1 MKYIPRNIDKYL
13 LEWKDDPFRKTLLLR
28 GARQVGKS
36 TAVREL
42 AKNFKYFI
50 EVNLEKRPDIQ
61 NLFENLHD
69 VKEIANRISAI
80 YDVAV
85 EAGSTLLFIDEIQFS
100 KGAIKMLRY
109 FKEDFPELHVVAAG
123 SLLEFVLADLPS
135 FGVGRITSFFMY
147 PFSFE
152 EFLIANGKK
161 AWVKEIG
168 KATCT
173 HPVFEELHNE
183 IIELWRTFI
192 LVGGM
197 PEAVAA
203 WVATKNYLKCF
214 EVLQDIRQSYFDD
227 FEKYSSK
234 ISPEIL
240 RNTLRSV
247 VEQNGKKFVYSRI
260 GEGYRGDVVK
270 EALDALCRAGLIKEI
285 SMTSANGLP
294 LGAEVKSKYTKY
306 LVMDTG
312 LMLRIQ
318 GMDTDNDSEAA
329 DFIFNSTTIDLV
341 NKGSIAEMF
350 AGLEF
355 VKHSNPRIPIDL
367 FYWENTAK
375 GASAEVDFITT
386 YKNSVMPI
394 EIKSGTSG
402 KMKSL
407 RLFITSRN
415 LPGGIRSS
423 LENFTTLDISDG
435 GINRTIH
442 IIPLYA
448 LYNFRNILD
457 AYPPSGSAALPIH
470 PPCSG
475 AAVSE

>member
-36 TAVREL
+36 TAVRQF
-42 AKNFKYFI
+42 AKKFKYFI
-50 EVNLEKRPDIQ
+50 EINLEKRSDIL

-69 VKEIANRISAI
+69 VKEISNRISAI
-80 YDVAV
+80 FDIPLDP
-85 EAGSTLLFIDEIQFS
+85 GKTLLFIDEIQFS
-100 KGAIKMLRY
+100 KGAIKMLRF

-152 EFLIANGKK
+152 EFLIANGKNAWSREINK
-161 AWVKEIG
+161 AS
-168 KATCT
+168 CT
-173 HPVFEELHNE
+173 HPIFEELHNE

-203 WVATKNYLKCF
+203 WVSTKNYLKCF
-214 EVLQDIRQSYFDD
+214 EVLQDIQQSYFDD

-234 ISPEIL
+234 LNPEIL

-247 VEQNGKKFVYSRI
+247 VDQNGKKFMYSKI
-260 GEGYRGDVVK
+260 GEGYRADVVK
-270 EALDALCRAGLIKEI
+270 DALDVLCRAGLIKGI
-285 SMTSANGLP
+285 SMTAANGLP
-294 LGAEVKSKYTKY
+294 LGAGVKPGYRKYI
-306 LVMDTG
+306 MIDTG
-312 LMLRIQ
+312 MMLRIQ
-318 GMDTDNDSEAA
+318 GMNADNENEAA
-329 DFIFNSTTIDLV
+329 DFIFNSSPIELV

-355 VKHSNPRIPIDL
+355 VKHSNPRIPVDL

-375 GASAEVDFITT
+375 GTSAEVDFIST
-386 YKNSVMPI
+386 YKNSVLPI

-407 RLFITSRN
+407 RMFMASRN
-415 LPGGIRSS
+415 LKRGIRSS
-423 LENFTTLDISDG
+423 LENFCLLDITAESAY
-435 GINRTIH
+435 RTIH

-448 LYNFRNILD
+448 IYNFRNILCPETD
-457 AYPPSGSAALPIH
+457 
-470 PPCSG
+470 
-475 AAVSE
+475 

>member
-13 LEWKDDPFRKTLLLR
+13 LEWKDNPFRKTLLLR

-36 TAVREL
+36 TAVRHL

-50 EVNLEKRPDIQ
+50 EVNLEKRPDIM

-80 YDVAV
+80 FDTPV
-85 EAGSTLLFIDEIQFS
+85 EPGKTLLFIDEIQFS

-161 AWVKEIG
+161 SWTKEIN
-168 KATCT
+168 KATCE

-183 IIELWRTFI
+183 IVELWRTFI

-247 VEQNGKKFVYSRI
+247 VDQNGKKFIYNKI
-260 GEGYRGDVVK
+260 GEGYRADVVK
-270 EALDALCRAGLIKEI
+270 EALDALRRAGLIKEI
-285 SMTSANGLP
+285 SMTAANGLP
-294 LGAEVKSKYTKY
+294 LGAEVKSNYTKFMM
-306 LVMDTG
+306 MDTG

-318 GMDTDNDSEAA
+318 GMNIDNETEAA
-329 DFIFNSTTIDLV
+329 DFIFNSSPVDLV

-355 VKHSNPRIPIDL
+355 VKHGNPRIPVDL

-375 GASAEVDFITT
+375 GASAEVDFISS
-386 YKNSVMPI
+386 YKNSIMPI

-407 RLFITSRN
+407 RMFMASRN
-415 LPGGIRSS
+415 LKKGIRSS
-423 LENFTTLDISDG
+423 LENFGLIDVAEESG
-435 GINRTIH
+435 NRAIQ

-457 AYPPSGSAALPIH
+457 MQK
-470 PPCSG
+470 
-475 AAVSE
+475 

>member
-36 TAVREL
+36 TAVRQF
-42 AKNFKYFI
+42 AKKFKYFI
-50 EVNLEKRPDIQ
+50 EINLEKRPDIL

-69 VKEIANRISAI
+69 VKEISNRISAI
-80 YDVAV
+80 FDIPVAP
-85 EAGSTLLFIDEIQFS
+85 GKTLLFIDEIQFS
-100 KGAIKMLRY
+100 KGAIKMLRF

-152 EFLIANGKK
+152 EFLIANGKN
-161 AWVKEIG
+161 AWSREINN
-168 KATCT
+168 ASCT
-173 HPVFEELHNE
+173 HPIFEELHNE

-203 WVATKNYLKCF
+203 WVSTKNYLKCF
-214 EVLQDIRQSYFDD
+214 EVLQDIQQSYFDD

-234 ISPEIL
+234 LNPEIL

-247 VEQNGKKFVYSRI
+247 VDQNGKKFMYSKI
-260 GEGYRGDVVK
+260 GEGYRTDVVK
-270 EALDALCRAGLIKEI
+270 DALDALCRAGLIKGI
-285 SMTSANGLP
+285 SMTTANGLP
-294 LGAEVKSKYTKY
+294 LGAEVKPGYTKY
-306 LVMDTG
+306 MMIDTG
-312 LMLRIQ
+312 MMLRIQ
-318 GMDTDNDSEAA
+318 GMNADNENEAA
-329 DFIFNSTTIDLV
+329 DFIFNSSPIELV

-355 VKHSNPRIPIDL
+355 VKHSNPRIPVDL

-375 GASAEVDFITT
+375 GTSAEVDFIST
-386 YKNSVMPI
+386 YKNSVLPI

-407 RLFITSRN
+407 RMFMSSRN
-415 LPGGIRSS
+415 LPNGVRSS
-423 LENFTTLDISDG
+423 LENFGLLYITENN
-435 GINRTIH
+435 INRSIH

-448 LYNFRNILD
+448 LYNFRNIL
-457 AYPPSGSAALPIH
+457 
-470 PPCSG
+470 
-475 AAVSE
+475 ETQN

>member
-36 TAVREL
+36 TAVRQL

-50 EVNLEKRPDIQ
+50 EVNLEKRPDIL

-69 VKEIANRISAI
+69 VKEISNRISAI
-80 YDVAV
+80 FDIPVQP
-85 EAGSTLLFIDEIQFS
+85 GKTLLFIDEIQFS

-161 AWVKEIG
+161 TWANEIN
-168 KATCT
+168 KASCI

-197 PEAVAA
+197 PESVAA

-247 VEQNGKKFVYSRI
+247 VDQNGKKFIYSKI
-260 GEGYRGDVVK
+260 GEGYRTEVVK

-285 SMTSANGLP
+285 SMTAANGLP
-294 LGAEVKSKYTKY
+294 LGAEVKTKYTKY
-306 LVMDTG
+306 LMMDTG

-318 GMDTDNDSEAA
+318 GMNTDNENEAA
-329 DFIFNSTTIDLV
+329 DFIFNSSPIDLV
-341 NKGSIAEMF
+341 NKGTIAEMF

-355 VKHSNPRIPIDL
+355 VKHSNPRIPVDL

-375 GASAEVDFITT
+375 GASAEVDFISS
-386 YKNSVMPI
+386 YKNTIMPI
-394 EIKSGTSG
+394 EIKSGISG

-407 RLFITSRN
+407 RMFMASRN
-415 LPGGIRSS
+415 LQKGIRSS
-423 LENFTTLDISDG
+423 LENFGLLDITEESAK
-435 GINRTIH
+435 RTIQ

-457 AYPPSGSAALPIH
+457 S
-470 PPCSG
+470 
-475 AAVSE
+475 